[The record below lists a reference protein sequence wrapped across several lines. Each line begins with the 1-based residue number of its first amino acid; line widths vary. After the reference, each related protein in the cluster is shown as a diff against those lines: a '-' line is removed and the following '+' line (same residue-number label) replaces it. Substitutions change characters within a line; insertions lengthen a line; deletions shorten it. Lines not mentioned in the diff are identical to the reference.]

1 MLRRKEK
8 EKINHP
14 FSNFIFMNINF
25 FIYLSSNNQSIIRI
39 PRTIREK
46 KNEREY
52 YCFMKDINER
62 TNLLR
67 QQKPNTHTEKK
78 KKRLCS
84 DKLEILNNKEE
95 KIICIYNTLMLL
107 FVVTYCWK
115 EEDNS
120 SSSSIFHIGIA
131 TMLYE

>member
-1 MLRRKEK
+1 VLVYIYIDTLFLFYHSFIDMLRRKEK

-78 KKRLCS
+78 KKTSMFR
-84 DKLEILNNKEE
+84 
-95 KIICIYNTLMLL
+95 
-107 FVVTYCWK
+107 
-115 EEDNS
+115 
-120 SSSSIFHIGIA
+120 
-131 TMLYE
+131 